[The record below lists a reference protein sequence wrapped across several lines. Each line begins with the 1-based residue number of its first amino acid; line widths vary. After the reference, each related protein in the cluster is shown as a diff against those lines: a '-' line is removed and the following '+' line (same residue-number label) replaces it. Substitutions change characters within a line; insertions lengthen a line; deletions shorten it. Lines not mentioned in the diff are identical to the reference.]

1 MSCEIIQFSAIART
15 AGNRVPTPRQ
25 RRREGKPE
33 LPSPATETAKNFRIR
48 IARRDTWWHT
58 DRVLN
63 YWRARLDWCSALG
76 VAQQYGI
83 ADSGSLPSA
92 ENGLDW
98 STNGAKQLR
107 RSCLRRRPILPRSL
121 GNVRNSRAVISSPAH
136 QNRTGG
142 TSERR
147 RRRVSRRPSDAS
159 QAGHLVKLRR
169 RSLRKRN
176 RQRLAAHAIRLRR

>member
-1 MSCEIIQFSAIART
+1 MIEADSVLSSPPLNSSSIQ
-15 AGNRVPTPRQ
+15 AGNPPLEANRVPTPRQ

-121 GNVRNSRAVISSPAH
+121 GNVRNSRAVIFL
-136 QNRTGG
+136 TC
-142 TSERR
+142 
-147 RRRVSRRPSDAS
+147 PS
-159 QAGHLVKLRR
+159 K
-169 RSLRKRN
+169 
-176 RQRLAAHAIRLRR
+176 